1 VLEAGNFFCTKFT
14 FSKKSWDMLSH
25 MATFSTPKHISMRRF
40 FTHSSFMEAF
50 ASMASLMSFG
60 ILRKRSLFYMVKT
73 STIEFA
79 MME

>member
-1 VLEAGNFFCTKFT
+1 
-14 FSKKSWDMLSH
+14 
-25 MATFSTPKHISMRRF
+25 
-40 FTHSSFMEAF
+40 MEAF